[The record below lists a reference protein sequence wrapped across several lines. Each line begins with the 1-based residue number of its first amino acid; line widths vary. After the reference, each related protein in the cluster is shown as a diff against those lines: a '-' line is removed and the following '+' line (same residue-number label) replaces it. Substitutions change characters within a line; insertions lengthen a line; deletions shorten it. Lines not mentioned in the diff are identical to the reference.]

1 MKVPCHRQPQAPA
14 KEEGYYNSGF
24 SEIYWSLDY
33 VFDIVK
39 GDRGYSVTAYNRVE
53 DLIQA
58 VKTNGGQL
66 PDKTNA
72 SKLSENLTQILGNY
86 LKSWGFTYKHLNLS
100 KDDFKT
106 NVIDVIFTTHKDE
119 GDKLVTEWNKA
130 FN

>member
-1 MKVPCHRQPQAPA
+1 MPQAPA

-39 GDRGYSVTAYNRVE
+39 GDRDYSVTAYNRVE

-100 KDDFKT
+100 KDDFKI

-119 GDKLVTEWNKA
+119 GNKLVTEWNKA